1 MRLYLRA
8 VGTDTLTDPS
18 LTAGTRT
25 AHDAPGIVVVHSG
38 DRPRCIV
45 FPLVDGKVDLGRDDL
60 ARVGSPDGRVSRHHV
75 RVELARDEFAVRDL
89 GSRNG
94 TFVDGGQPRS
104 GGASAPP
111 LVRIGQTLL
120 LAVGDVRPYETL
132 GIAVREG
139 VVVGPLLQRY
149 HQQVVQIAESG
160 ENLLVTGG
168 SGSGKELSARAFHA
182 AATPN
187 GPFVAVNCATIQ
199 SELSERILF
208 GARRGAYTG
217 ATTDA
222 VGLVQSADRGTLFLD
237 EIAELGPSVQAKLLR
252 VLETKEIVPLGAVT
266 PVRVDV
272 RLCAATHKS
281 LREEVV
287 AGRFREDLY
296 FRIGRPE
303 LRLPPLRERREEIP
317 WLVDEVVRAFDGAG
331 QRLSAGADFV
341 EACMLRPWPGNVREL
356 IAETKAAARTAASRG
371 RALLVATDLPEGAG
385 APFDRPPDS
394 AAPPSKAP
402 TRMPDLAEVDAT
414 LREEHG
420 NVARAAARLGIARSR
435 LRRFIERLGID
446 VKALR

>member
-8 VGTDTLTDPS
+8 LSTDTLTDP
-18 LTAGTRT
+18 LQIGATRT
-25 AHDAPGIVVVHSG
+25 AHDAPGVVIVHSG

-45 FPLVDGKVDLGRDDL
+45 FPLVDGKLEIGRDDL
-60 ARVGSPDGRVSRHHV
+60 ARAGIRDGRVSRHHV
-75 RVELARDEFAVRDL
+75 RVELAREQFSVRDL

-94 TFVDGGQPRS
+94 TFVDGGQQRS
-104 GGASAPP
+104 AGDSAPP

-120 LAVGDVRPYETL
+120 LAIGDVRPYETL
-132 GIAVREG
+132 GIVVREG
-139 VVVGPLLQRY
+139 VVVGPSLQRC
-149 HQQVVQIAESG
+149 HQLVAQIAESG
-160 ENLLVTGG
+160 ENLLVNGG
-168 SGSGKELSARAFHA
+168 SGSGKELSAKAFHA
-182 AATPN
+182 AATPK

-199 SELSERILF
+199 RELSERILF

-217 ATTDA
+217 ATADA

-237 EIAELGPSVQAKLLR
+237 EIAELDLNVQAKLLR

-281 LREEVV
+281 LREEVM

-317 WLVDEVVRAFDGAG
+317 WLIDEVVRAFGGAG

-341 EACMLRPWPGNVREL
+341 EASMLRPWPGNVREI
-356 IAETKAAARTAASRG
+356 IAETKAAARAAASDG
-371 RALLVATDLPEGAG
+371 RALLVAADLHEGAG

-394 AAPPSKAP
+394 VAPSSRAP
-402 TRMPDLAEVDAT
+402 TRMPELAEVNAA

-435 LRRFIERLGID
+435 LRRFIERRGID